1 MITVTLEFETI
12 EQAATA
18 LGNLTR
24 PIKVVE
30 GDGLVINKAASGA
43 IALAPAKPKA
53 APAKAAKPEPVEDEE
68 EDEEEED
75 EEEEDEEEEDE
86 EEEAAPASG
95 NLKKIA
101 AQLKDTMKLR
111 DVIGFLMEKKLVK
124 DVKAARKLA
133 ADLKELVPCL
143 SRIDTNTFEERVT
156 NAYKFMESQ
165 AN

>member
-53 APAKAAKPEPVEDEE
+53 APAKAAKPEPVED
-68 EDEEEED
+68 
-75 EEEEDEEEEDE
+75 EEEDEEEEDE